1 MVNKKLWTIPA
12 AMLLSGA
19 IYQTATAAEAEA
31 TAAAEEGTAA
41 IETVTFESFDVDAN
55 GAISPEE
62 AQGNAALTAVWES
75 VDTNQ
80 DGQLDEA
87 EFSAVEITGGN

>member
-1 MVNKKLWTIPA
+1 MMNKKLWTIPA

-19 IYQTATAAEAEA
+19 LYQSVTAAEGDA
-31 TAAAEEGTAA
+31 TAAAEAGTAA
-41 IETVTFESFDVDAN
+41 METVTFESLDVDTN

-62 AQGNAALTAVWES
+62 AQGNAALTAVWET

-87 EFSAVEITGGN
+87 EFSAVEITTGN